1 MPIDK
6 LKQFSVVLRE
16 SILQESL
23 IKLDEYL
30 IDESLVVK
38 LMKL

>member
-1 MPIDK
+1 MPMGK
-6 LKQFSVVLRE
+6 LKQFSLVLRE

-30 IDESLVVK
+30 IDE
-38 LMKL
+38 